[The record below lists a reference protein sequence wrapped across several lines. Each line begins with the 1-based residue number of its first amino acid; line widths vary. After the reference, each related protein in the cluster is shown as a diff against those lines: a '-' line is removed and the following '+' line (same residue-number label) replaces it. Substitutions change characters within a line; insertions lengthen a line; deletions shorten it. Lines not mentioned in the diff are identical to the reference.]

1 MGRYDPVIHRLAEEA
16 AKESF
21 THSLPKD
28 ASRMYAIAFDL
39 DQRALQANYHVASY
53 QNAYADIGRVLVA
66 RGFNRQQGSVYF
78 GGPTVTAVSC
88 VLAAQ
93 ALSAA
98 FPWFK
103 PSVTDIRMLRIEEFN
118 DLFPAL

>member
-1 MGRYDPVIHRLAEEA
+1 MGRYNPVMHRLAEQA

-21 THSLPKD
+21 TQSLPKD

-39 DQRALQANYHVASY
+39 DQKKLQASYHVASY
-53 QNAYADIGRVLVA
+53 QNAYSDIEKVLRA
-66 RGFNRQQGSVYF
+66 KGFNRQQGSVYF
-78 GGPTVTAVSC
+78 GGQNVTAVTC

-98 FPWFK
+98 YPWFK
-103 PSVTDIRMLRIEEFN
+103 ASVTDIRMLRIEEDN
-118 DLFPAL
+118 DLSSAL